1 MENDDKLEI
10 NQELADEL
18 IGPILKIIDDYFFIK
33 FETCAGENAGMLPYP
48 DKLKNLEDAVERL
61 KSRAT
66 DMGAMSII
74 LTAYGKDGL
83 REEEKAKEIADIGDA
98 IIKLTKCRVEQVKN
112 AMDYANKGIAGKEL
126 FEALGI

>member
-1 MENDDKLEI
+1 MEKLEI

-18 IGPILKIIDDYFFIK
+18 IEPILKIIDEYFFIK
-33 FETCAGENAGMLPYP
+33 FETCGGETAGMLPWP
-48 DKLKNLEDAVERL
+48 DKLQNLEDAVERL

-98 IIKLTKCRVEQVKN
+98 IAKLARCRLEQVKN
-112 AMDYANKGIAGKEL
+112 AMDYVHKQDAGKEL
-126 FEALGI
+126 FEKLGI